1 MIKIIFEKKR
11 YLFFLSNNTEFGI
24 DSMFSNQNLY
34 LDQNLSH
41 LHPMFRLH
49 FHCHPPPQIHRAQ
62 NHYNN

>member
-34 LDQNLSH
+34 LIVQVTEIFNILNYSI
-41 LHPMFRLH
+41 H
-49 FHCHPPPQIHRAQ
+49 FFL
-62 NHYNN
+62 YSVSGK